1 MTIELKKFDMKYIT
15 FDEKSLMII
24 IIGGEET
31 VKSFL
36 VRDILNHYQNIPIG
50 TVIASSK
57 TKFNFYSK
65 FISKKLFYDE
75 YNPIIIENIFI
86 RQKMIMS
93 RVEEEIQN
101 KQSTTDPRTIVVLDN
116 CFYDDF
122 MRHKVT
128 CNLIMNGKIWK
139 ISSIIT
145 MSHPLPFPPTL
156 QTNIDYVFVLRET
169 VNDNRKIIYQNY
181 ALFFASFEEFS
192 SVLDNFTEEYECL
205 VIKKNSL
212 SRKLEDVLFWYR
224 AKYLDSDDE
233 LY

>member
-31 VKSFL
+31 GKSFL

-57 TKFNFYSK
+57 TKFDFYSK
-65 FISKKLFYDE
+65 LVSKKLFYDE

-116 CFYDDF
+116 CFYDERIFGSYRLNWLMQCVETDNA
-122 MRHKVT
+122 MR
-128 CNLIMNGKIWK
+128 L
-139 ISSIIT
+139 
-145 MSHPLPFPPTL
+145 HPYLFRH
-156 QTNIDYVFVLRET
+156 V
-169 VNDNRKIIYQNY
+169 YQ
-181 ALFFASFEEFS
+181 E
-192 SVLDNFTEEYECL
+192 
-205 VIKKNSL
+205 
-212 SRKLEDVLFWYR
+212 
-224 AKYLDSDDE
+224 
-233 LY
+233 